1 MLLAIRHVAFVRLD
15 IDVEKDLSAKSGK
28 MNTDDINP
36 FVLALTDPNAYEAA
50 YGIDPNLIGDVGA
63 WLTTSDTTE

>member
-36 FVLALTDPNAYEAA
+36 FVLALTDPNAYKAA
-50 YGIDPNLIGDVGA
+50 YGIAPNLIGDVGA

>member
-50 YGIDPNLIGDVGA
+50 YGIVPNLIGGVGA
-63 WLTTSDTTE
+63 WLTTSDTTG